1 MNPCLTIIVP
11 IYNSKAYLEECL
23 DSLCA
28 VPGIEDNEI
37 ILVDD
42 GSTDGSAVI
51 ADDYSKKHGYIS
63 VIHNKN
69 SGPSVSR
76 NAGLSQANGKYIF
89 FCDSDDIVDSDML
102 SSVIK
107 LMKTEDVDIVLWN
120 TMLIDSNGAVMED
133 DHCYQYRHDG
143 LNETDGIITGKSAME
158 KQLRKRGD
166 FVATVWMGAYRRAYL
181 TDHDLF
187 FMENIIH
194 EDELWAPQVLL
205 NAERVMYYPGDL
217 YHYRIHEGSI
227 IRPEKRDWTK
237 HIESALVVYPRLYE
251 YYDSVLKDD
260 PVKRLIEKN
269 LTQRYLYK
277 IFEYDFC
284 KYGYSDKVDKR
295 VLWKKSGRIKDRI
308 KIIILLIKERFNNK
322 R

>member
-1 MNPCLTIIVP
+1 
-11 IYNSKAYLEECL
+11 
-23 DSLCA
+23 
-28 VPGIEDNEI
+28 
-37 ILVDD
+37 
-42 GSTDGSAVI
+42 
-51 ADDYSKKHGYIS
+51 
-63 VIHNKN
+63 
-69 SGPSVSR
+69 
-76 NAGLSQANGKYIF
+76 
-89 FCDSDDIVDSDML
+89 
-102 SSVIK
+102 
-107 LMKTEDVDIVLWN
+107 
-120 TMLIDSNGAVMED
+120 
-133 DHCYQYRHDG
+133 
-143 LNETDGIITGKSAME
+143 
-158 KQLRKRGD
+158 
-166 FVATVWMGAYRRAYL
+166 
-181 TDHDLF
+181 
-187 FMENIIH
+187 MENIIH

-237 HIESALVVYPRLYE
+237 HIESALVVYPRLYD

-284 KYGYSDKVDKR
+284 KYGYSEKVDKR